1 MNNRNT
7 FFLVSCLWMACLF
20 AVPALAQEDKMVKIA
35 IDTVKAQGRLPP
47 RMEVKFVE
55 KIESSIPGFMG
66 VKLMLMAAD
75 REVPVIVYVDSAG
88 EKVILGNLFVKGENV
103 TRKEAGEP
111 KARKIDM
118 ARLAMEQSP
127 MRGGANAQVTILEF
141 SNFECPYCFRSWTR
155 IKELLEKHPQ
165 EIRYVF
171 KHFPLQRQGKPFELS
186 AMVAATQEVGNDA
199 FWLVHDFLFTNEGQ
213 AMVKKDKEEVKKKI
227 EELLK
232 EKGHNIQAFQTALE
246 GGKGKKK
253 VEEDLVVG
261 DKLPVTGTP
270 TTIANG
276 NFVRGPITDKFLD
289 ELMGKLP
296 EPKKGQ

>member
-1 MNNRNT
+1 MNKRKT
-7 FFLVSCLWMACLF
+7 FFFVFCLWMACML
-20 AVPALAQEDKMVKIA
+20 AIPAIAQEDKMVKIA
-35 IDTVKAQGRLPP
+35 IDTVKAQGRLPQG
-47 RMEVKFVE
+47 MEVIFVE
-55 KIESSIPGFMG
+55 KMESSIPGFTG
-66 VKLMLMAAD
+66 VKLMLMAPD
-75 REVPVIVYVDSAG
+75 REVPVIVYVDSTG

-118 ARLAMEQSP
+118 ARFDMEKSP
-127 MRGGANAQVTILEF
+127 IRGGANAQVTILEF

-186 AMVAATQEVGNDA
+186 AMVAATQAVSNDA
-199 FWLVHDFLFTNEGQ
+199 FWLVHDFLFSNEGQ
-213 AMVKKDKEEVKKKI
+213 AVVKKEKEEIKKKI

-232 EKGHNIQAFQTALE
+232 EKGHNVQAFQTAFE
-246 GGKGKKK
+246 EGKGKKK

-276 NFVRGPITDKFLD
+276 NFVRGPITDQFLN
-289 ELMGKLP
+289 ELMGKPP
-296 EPKKGQ
+296 ESKKGQ